1 MILRIYDYLSRHA
14 TVLWSSL
21 ITVTTL
27 LVCLVF
33 GLSYKED
40 ITDFL
45 PMGTSDREALSV
57 YQDIAGANR
66 MFVMFR
72 NPHTS
77 DSKEEGADR
86 VIEAIDCFA
95 NSLEQSDSLGWC
107 SDLTTTFDMD
117 KVSEVIDFV
126 YENIPYFLVE
136 EDYQRMDSLL
146 ASPEFIHNQLSA
158 DREMLMFPSGGF
170 MAENISR
177 DPLGLFTPIAQN
189 IHGANSQMK
198 FEMYDGYIFTPDMS
212 RAIVMMTSPFGNSET
227 EQNSKLLHLFEAALD
242 SMSVS
247 YPDIEAQI
255 VGGPEIAVGNASQI
269 KSDSILAVTLSGI
282 LIILFLFYSFR
293 SLRNILLILLSIGW
307 GWLFAMG
314 GISLFHDEVS
324 IIVIGI
330 SSVILGIAVNYPLH
344 LIAHT
349 NHEPDMRKAL
359 REVFAPLVVGNITTV
374 GAFLALVPL
383 QSTALRDLG
392 LFASLLLVGTIV
404 FVLIYLPHFT
414 EKSVMRE
421 HQSKVLDALSHVK
434 LENNRVF
441 VGIVVVATVILGWFS
456 LSTEFDSDMANIN
469 YMTDGQREEMSY
481 FQNLLAT
488 DTTSSAQTVYV
499 VSSGKD
505 FDEALALSGSKQ
517 DIIDSLM
524 NVGLVTS
531 HSGITHFV
539 SCKAEQKARLE
550 RWHKFVNEH
559 HEDFNERLVLEA
571 KANGFSEDAFDDF
584 RSLIDATNN
593 MHPQE
598 CEYFAPLTA
607 QIFSGNISQDK
618 SAGRYS
624 IVDVINVKADCVDD
638 VKSQLA
644 GSFDVKS
651 MNGALADNLSDNF
664 NYIGW
669 ACSIIVFLFLWFSFG
684 RIELAILSF
693 LPMAVSWVWIL
704 GIMTLCGIKFNI
716 VNVILATFIFG
727 QGDDYTIFMT
737 EGCQYEYAHRKPM
750 LATYKSSILQS
761 ATIMFLGIGTL
772 IVAKH
777 PALSSLAEITI
788 IGMFCVVLMA
798 YLIPP
803 LLFKWLVMK
812 DEQYRKH
819 PLTLISMLGLRHRK
833 EDGSM
838 DYYTS
843 LVRDRYLYKGREIT
857 TAVNRS
863 LGNRDM
869 YTWIQA
875 ETPSK
880 VVVIRNAGYGELALL
895 YALSH
900 PNTEVVAVEADAEQL
915 EIGRI
920 SAMDIVGN
928 LTFQTSVSETSDATI
943 YDLKK

>member
-1 MILRIYDYLSRHA
+1 MILRIYDYLCHHIA
-14 TVLWSSL
+14 VLWSSL
-21 ITVTTL
+21 LAVTIL
-27 LVCLVF
+27 FVCLVL

-40 ITDFL
+40 ISDFL

-72 NPHTS
+72 NPQADT
-77 DSKEEGADR
+77 DKEEGASQ

-95 NSLEQSDSLGWC
+95 EVIESRDSLGWC
-107 SDLTTTFDMD
+107 CDLTTTFDMD
-117 KVSEVIDFV
+117 KVSEVTDFV
-126 YENIPYFLVE
+126 YENIPYFLTE
-136 EDYQRMDSLL
+136 ADYQRMDSVL
-146 ASPEFIHNQLSA
+146 ASPEFLDRQMGA
-158 DREMLMFPSGGF
+158 DKEMLMFPSGGF
-170 MAENISR
+170 LSDNISR
-177 DPLGLFTPIAQN
+177 DPLGLFAPVAQSLQ
-189 IHGANSQMK
+189 GANTQMR

-227 EQNSKLLHLFEAALD
+227 EMNGRLLHLLEEALD

-247 YPDIEAQI
+247 HPGIEAHI

-269 KSDSILAVTLSGI
+269 KNDSILAVALSGV
-282 LIILFLFYSFR
+282 LIIVFLFYSFR

-307 GWLFAMG
+307 GWLFALG
-314 GISLFHDEVS
+314 GISLFHNEVS

-359 REVFAPLVVGNITTV
+359 REIVVPLVVGNITTV

-383 QSTALRDLG
+383 QSSALCDLG

-404 FVLIYLPHFT
+404 FVLLYLPHFVARGAM
-414 EKSVMRE
+414 KE
-421 HQSKVLDALSHVK
+421 HQSKILGRLSQVQ
-434 LENNRVF
+434 LENSRVI
-441 VGIVVVATVILGWFS
+441 VIAVVVITALLGWFS
-456 LSTEFDSDMANIN
+456 LGTEFDSNMANIN
-469 YMTDGQREEMSY
+469 YMTAEQREEMAY
-481 FQNLLAT
+481 FQRLMAS
-488 DTTSSAQTVYV
+488 DTTTTAQTVYV

-505 FDEALALSGSKQ
+505 FDGALALSSTKQ
-517 DIIDSLM
+517 GRIDSL
-524 NVGLVTS
+524 VSTGDISS
-531 HSGITHFV
+531 HSGVSHFLC
-539 SCKAEQKARLE
+539 SKEEQQARLD
-550 RWHKFVNEH
+550 RWHRFIDEH
-559 HEDFNERLVLEA
+559 AEDFNERLIIAA

-584 RSLIDATNN
+584 HSLIDNTKDMA
-593 MHPQE
+593 PQE
-598 CEYFAPLTA
+598 FGYFAPLTS
-607 QIFSGNISQDK
+607 QIFSGNISADK
-618 SAGRYS
+618 DNGRYS
-624 IVDVINVKADCVDD
+624 IVDIIKVETDRVED

-644 GSFDVKS
+644 GCFDVKS

-704 GIMTLCGIKFNI
+704 GIMTIFGIKFNI

-761 ATIMFLGIGTL
+761 AIIMFIGIGTL

-777 PALSSLAEITI
+777 PALFSLAEITI
-788 IGMFCVVLMA
+788 IGMFSVVLMA
-798 YLIPP
+798 YLLPP
-803 LLFKWLVMK
+803 LVFKWLVMK
-812 DEQYRKH
+812 GGEYRQR
-819 PLTLISMLGLRHRK
+819 PLTLASILGVSDKK
-833 EDGSM
+833 EPGTL
-838 DYYTS
+838 DYCIK

-857 TAVNRS
+857 SSVNRRLS
-863 LGNRDM
+863 HCDDLA
-869 YTWIQA
+869 WLCE
-875 ETPSK
+875 ETSPAK
-880 VVVIRNAGYGELALL
+880 VIITNAGYGELAIL
-895 YALSH
+895 YALRH
-900 PNTEVVAVEADAEQL
+900 PQTKVVALCSDDEQVNVGRVSAEGIVNNISFTTTCSEDDADIIEL
-915 EIGRI
+915 
-920 SAMDIVGN
+920 
-928 LTFQTSVSETSDATI
+928 
-943 YDLKK
+943 